1 MLGLDI
7 AQVDPY
13 EEALEEAL
21 DTLVPFVLD
30 GAVNELSADRDNEA
44 GTHLSLSR
52 PFLTTRVHGYIVRV
66 PLTLGLRAI
75 RFSLY
80 ASQESS
86 ITLHLLSPQVVC
98 ASVCARLQFP
108 LAY

>member
-44 GTHLSLSR
+44 GTLSFSS
-52 PFLTTRVHGYIVRV
+52 FLNHPCSWIYRACATQPQSHTRDTLFFIR
-66 PLTLGLRAI
+66 LTREHDH
-75 RFSLY
+75 F
-80 ASQESS
+80 
-86 ITLHLLSPQVVC
+86 PQVVG
-98 ASVCARLQFP
+98 ASVCSRLRFP
-108 LAY
+108 LAN